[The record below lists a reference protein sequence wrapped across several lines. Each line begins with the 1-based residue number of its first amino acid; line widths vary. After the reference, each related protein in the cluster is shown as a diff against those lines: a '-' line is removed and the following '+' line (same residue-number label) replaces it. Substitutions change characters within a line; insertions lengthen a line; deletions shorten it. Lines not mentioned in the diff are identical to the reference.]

1 MRSLGTLMFTLKK
14 NQRMK
19 THTKEFFENLTA
31 YQAYEVLKEGNA
43 RFVNNLKINRNLL
56 QQMNETANGQYPFA
70 VALSCMDSRT
80 SVELIFDQG
89 LGEIFSIRIAGNV
102 VNEDIVGS
110 MEYAC
115 KVVGSKLIVVIG
127 HTRCGAIKGAC
138 DEVEMGNLTGL
149 LEKIKPAIEKTS
161 SPTEE
166 GHSAIHVEK
175 VAYSNVLHSMEE
187 ILERSSIIREL
198 YREGRIGIVGGMYSV
213 ENGRVHFI
221 KEMFAQHV
229 MEEASQKVAV

>member
-1 MRSLGTLMFTLKK
+1 
-14 NQRMK
+14 MK
-19 THTKEFFENLTA
+19 THTKEFFENLTPRD
-31 YQAYEVLKEGNA
+31 AYEVLKEGNQ

-56 QQMNETANGQYPFA
+56 QQMNETADGQYPFA
-70 VALSCMDSRT
+70 VVLSCMDSRT

-102 VNEDIVGS
+102 VNDDILGS

-115 KVVGSKLIVVIG
+115 KVVGSKLILVLG

-138 DEVEMGNLTGL
+138 DRVEMGNLTGL

-161 SPTEE
+161 TFGEDMSSTIY
-166 GHSAIHVEK
+166 AEK
-175 VAYSNVLHSMEE
+175 VAYANVLHSMEE
-187 ILERSSIIREL
+187 IVERSSIIRAL
-198 YREGRIGIVGGMYSV
+198 YREGKIGIVGGMYSV

-221 KEMFAQHV
+221 KQLFA
-229 MEEASQKVAV
+229 ENTPASSEAKVAV